1 MSKNKKNEGE
11 KERGDEFLYEREL
24 TPEEVEEFIRRME
37 KEENEE
43 EDEEDDPYYGEWEEI
58 LEQLREEQM
67 KDQEEEND
75 DIGFEPGHEKAADRK
90 FFLITS
96 ESVDEGH
103 PDKLADRISDAIL
116 DEALKQDENAHV
128 HVETLISP
136 DLVVVS
142 GEISARAYFRQ
153 LPVEDIVRQVI
164 RDVGFGEAET
174 GFDLEKCRIITH
186 IVTNTDQKP
195 NPGNDSPDSESD
207 AFKVN
212 DQCLV
217 FGYAVRETPELM
229 PLPIALANQIMMKAS
244 QLRRSGEAPWLL
256 PGGKVQVTVRYVLN
270 EKKDYRSGWED
281 VTSDFCSSNILRPA
295 RVEKIV
301 MSLPVKRNASREQMR
316 KIVIGGILRAVIPFQ
331 FYPSRSFEKICE
343 INFLD
348 ESFWRRPA
356 HRIGHSG
363 RQTLTDSY
371 GGICRPGSGGLSGK
385 DPGHI
390 ERSGSYIARYIA
402 KNIVAAG
409 LATECTVQLGYVMG
423 RDEPWLIEVDTHA
436 TSSLSATSLQMAIRK
451 IFPLKPS
458 EIIKEL
464 KLNRPIYQK
473 TSAFGHFG
481 RELPEFLWE
490 HCDRRDALLV
500 YFQDE
505 LADC

>member
-1 MSKNKKNEGE
+1 VSKNKKNEE
-11 KERGDEFLYEREL
+11 ERELGDEFLYEREL
-24 TPEEVEEFIRRME
+24 SQEEVEEFIRRME

-43 EDEEDDPYYGEWEEI
+43 EDEKNDPYYGEWEEI
-58 LEQLREEQM
+58 LEQLREDEMKEQQE
-67 KDQEEEND
+67 KDD
-75 DIGFEPGHEKAADRK
+75 DIGFEPGHEEAADRK

-142 GEISARAYFRQ
+142 GDISARAYFRQ

-164 RDVGFGEAET
+164 CHVGYGEAET
-174 GFDLEKCRIITH
+174 GFDLEKCRIITN
-186 IVTNTDQKP
+186 IATNTNQKA
-195 NPGNDSPDSESD
+195 NSGNDSPDSESD

-229 PLPIALANQIMMKAS
+229 PLPIALAHQMMMRAS
-244 QLRRSGEAPWLL
+244 QLRQSGEAPWLL
-256 PGGKVQVTVRYVLN
+256 PGGKVQVTVRYILK
-270 EKKDYRSGWED
+270 EEKDYRSGWED
-281 VTSDFCSSNILRPA
+281 VTSDFCSSNTLRPA

-301 MSLPVKRNASREQMR
+301 MSLPVKKNANREEMR
-316 KIVIGGILRAVIPFQ
+316 KIVIGGIVRAVIPFQ

-348 ESFWRRPA
+348 ESFWRRPDVL
-356 HRIGHSG
+356 IGLSG
-363 RQTLTDSY
+363 RQTLIDSY

-390 ERSGSYIARYIA
+390 ER
-402 KNIVAAG
+402 
-409 LATECTVQLGYVMG
+409 
-423 RDEPWLIEVDTHA
+423 
-436 TSSLSATSLQMAIRK
+436 
-451 IFPLKPS
+451 
-458 EIIKEL
+458 
-464 KLNRPIYQK
+464 
-473 TSAFGHFG
+473 
-481 RELPEFLWE
+481 
-490 HCDRRDALLV
+490 
-500 YFQDE
+500 
-505 LADC
+505 